1 MKYFLYVMLLLLYAC
16 ESNNVIKN
24 TKKNKKN
31 QNIQMEVTTEPTIK
45 IKK

>member
-1 MKYFLYVMLLLLYAC
+1 MLLFLYAC
-16 ESNNVIKN
+16 ESNNLNKN

-31 QNIQMEVTTEPTIK
+31 QNIQMEVTTKPTIK

>member
-24 TKKNKKN
+24 TKKNQKN
-31 QNIQMEVTTEPTIK
+31 QNIQMEVKTEPTIK

>member
-1 MKYFLYVMLLLLYAC
+1 MKYFLYVMLFLLYAC

-24 TKKNKKN
+24 TKKN
-31 QNIQMEVTTEPTIK
+31 QNIQMEVTTEPTIN

>member
-1 MKYFLYVMLLLLYAC
+1 MKYFLHVMLLLLYAC